1 MTYEEYLK
9 QQNKTTDAGSANLG
23 EATQNAQLKQ
33 ESNTVTQ
40 AQNALQSQLQG
51 SAQGFTSKYQPQL
64 EELYNKVM
72 NREKFSYDVNSDP
85 LYQQYKNQYAQ
96 MGQLAMQDTVGNAS
110 ALTGGYGNSYAAT
123 AGNQAYQGYLQQLNG
138 IVPQLYESAYGRYT
152 QEGNDLQNLLGVTS
166 DLYNNELANYW
177 KGQEFDFNKEQAER
191 DWQQA
196 QHNMQI
202 AQGNLDLNKTQAERD
217 YELALQQM
225 GLSQSQFDFN
235 KTQAEREYEM
245 ALKELEMNQGKY
257 GITERSAAFEQ
268 AVAMMQMGM
277 TPSSELLALAGLTPE
292 QAAEY
297 VKQFQKSTT
306 TYTTPK
312 KTEGSNNTVNLQGKE
327 YKMDDLGIDIIGRE
341 FNQLG
346 NTAENYNATVID
358 MEAEAAKAEEEAAR
372 AHGMTVE
379 KYRDYL
385 KGVENLR
392 NWKKSDSSSANVK
405 DTIDGFRQDLDG
417 LTAEDYLEEENRK
430 KWQ

>member
-23 EATQNAQLKQ
+23 EATQNAQLQQ

-245 ALKELEMNQGKY
+245 ALKQLEMTQGQY

-277 TPSSELLALAGLTPE
+277 TPSTELLALAGLTPE

-297 VKQFQKSTT
+297 VKQFLPKSSGTQTVPQAEPKPGNVWETIGEPVAQK
-306 TYTTPK
+306 TYEDVK
-312 KTEGSNNTVNLQGKE
+312 NIIQGAKTGIRERASDLVQGSRYDTAKNVTNKE
-327 YKMDDLGIDIIGRE
+327 ADDEL
-341 FNQLG
+341 N
-346 NTAENYNATVID
+346 AMENENISGLDSGTYLL
-358 MEAEAAKAEEEAAR
+358 
-372 AHGMTVE
+372 E
-379 KYRDYL
+379 K
-385 KGVENLR
+385 
-392 NWKKSDSSSANVK
+392 
-405 DTIDGFRQDLDG
+405 FRKL
-417 LTAEDYLEEENRK
+417 LNK
-430 KWQ
+430 

>member
-23 EATQNAQLKQ
+23 EATQNAQLQQ
-33 ESNTVTQ
+33 ESSTVTQ

-51 SAQGFTSKYQPQL
+51 SAQGFNSKYQPQL

-152 QEGNDLQNLLGVTS
+152 QEGNELQNLLGVTS

-245 ALKELEMNQGKY
+245 ALKELEMTQGKY

-277 TPSSELLALAGLTPE
+277 TPSTELLALAGLTPE

-306 TYTTPK
+306 SYTPTK
-312 KTEGSNNTVNLQGKE
+312 KQEE
-327 YKMDDLGIDIIGRE
+327 P
-341 FNQLG
+341 
-346 NTAENYNATVID
+346 
-358 MEAEAAKAEEEAAR
+358 KAEEQAAQNSLLGNLQSAFTNWYDTYYDPNKANQSGTVWDTYGAPVMSTPKSKEEVTGKTSENR
-372 AHGMTVE
+372 MGMTRNQYAEYLDDESAVE
-379 KYRDYL
+379 QMRQELAGLTEEDYL
-385 KGVENLR
+385 K
-392 NWKKSDSSSANVK
+392 
-405 DTIDGFRQDLDG
+405 
-417 LTAEDYLEEENRK
+417 EENRK